1 MVLESLSSSLK
12 ETFRKISGAS
22 YISPELIK
30 ETVKDIQRALLKSDV
45 NVKLALSLSK
55 KVEQRSLEEKP
66 PQGMPPQDFIL
77 KIIYEE
83 LLSILGE
90 ESKLKLQNQTIMLVG
105 LYGQGK
111 TTHAGKLSR
120 FFIRKG
126 LSCGLIACDV
136 HRPAAYEQLQQI
148 AKQTGAKF
156 FGIPGE
162 KNPVKIYRASVPE
175 MKEIAVKI
183 VDTSGRDSLDE
194 ELLKELVHLKK
205 EVNPDEILLVMDATI
220 GQQAGIQARALQET
234 VGITG
239 VIITKMDGTG
249 KGGGALSAVA
259 ETGAP
264 VYLIGTGEHIEDMEI
279 FNPKKFL
286 QRLLGMGDIEAIM
299 EIAQETD
306 ITEEKAEETLSKMM
320 SGKFNLM
327 DMYEIWEKFSKPS
340 ILKRLFESLP
350 LAKIPGAAKAG
361 ELDLDQAENRLSKYR
376 VMLDSMTYYE
386 LENPDEINAKRIKR
400 VARGS
405 GSTEADVRH
414 MLKEFK
420 SMKENVKMMKGNRG
434 FRKMLKAQMKS
445 GSAFNLDEE

>member
-1 MVLESLSSSLK
+1 
-12 ETFRKISGAS
+12 
-22 YISPELIK
+22 
-30 ETVKDIQRALLKSDV
+30 
-45 NVKLALSLSK
+45 
-55 KVEQRSLEEKP
+55 
-66 PQGMPPQDFIL
+66 
-77 KIIYEE
+77 
-83 LLSILGE
+83 
-90 ESKLKLQNQTIMLVG
+90 
-105 LYGQGK
+105 
-111 TTHAGKLSR
+111 
-120 FFIRKG
+120 
-126 LSCGLIACDV
+126 
-136 HRPAAYEQLQQI
+136 
-148 AKQTGAKF
+148 
-156 FGIPGE
+156 
-162 KNPVKIYRASVPE
+162 

-194 ELLKELVHLKK
+194 ELLKELAYLKK
-205 EVNPDEILLVMDATI
+205 EVNPDEILLVIDATI
-220 GQQAGIQARALQET
+220 GQQAGIQARALQDT

-320 SGKFNLM
+320 SGKFNLK

-350 LAKIPGAAKAG
+350 LAKIPGAAKTG